1 MVQMY
6 VYVRIVASY
15 RFITIPAVTVAA
27 QCVAVPKEMWMDA
40 RREDVLDAP
49 YFHLVF
55 TVPDILNPVIYSNQ
69 RLLYDALY
77 HAASS
82 TISELT
88 ADPKHLGAKV
98 GYICILHTW
107 GSEMNFHPHIH
118 TILLGEDWLPTTSGR
133 TMVKISFF
141 PSGSSPKCS
150 AENIWRN

>member
-27 QCVAVPKEMWMDA
+27 QCVRLFRKKCGWMHA
-40 RREDVLDAP
+40 ERMSLM
-49 YFHLVF
+49 LLISIWF

-98 GYICILHTW
+98 GYICIY
-107 GSEMNFHPHIH
+107 IH
-118 TILLGEDWLPTTSGR
+118 GVL
-133 TMVKISFF
+133 K
-141 PSGSSPKCS
+141 
-150 AENIWRN
+150 